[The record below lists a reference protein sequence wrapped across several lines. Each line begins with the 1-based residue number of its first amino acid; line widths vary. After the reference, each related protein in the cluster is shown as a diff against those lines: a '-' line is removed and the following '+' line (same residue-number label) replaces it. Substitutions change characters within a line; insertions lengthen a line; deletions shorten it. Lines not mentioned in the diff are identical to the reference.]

1 MKKLDNL
8 TTLLV
13 VTKSDSKKI
22 TQNLSHFIMVKI
34 SIKNQLVCM
43 LSKTI
48 KVSELDVAEITINIT
63 LVTNG

>member
-8 TTLLV
+8 TTSLV

-34 SIKNQLVCM
+34 FIKNQPVCM
-43 LSKTI
+43 LLKTT
-48 KVSELDVAEITINIT
+48 KVTDLDVTETTMVNT
-63 LVTNG
+63 LVMNG